1 MGTLAVVFIQPAFRD
16 FPCFI
21 QRSEQVKIQ
30 YLCPVRPVEPFDK
43 RILRRLTRLDKFQC
57 HNMLFSPLR
66 KCQRDQFRA
75 VVHPQFQRIPPVR
88 HYPVQHS
95 DHPLRRDIQINFYCE
110 GFAVKVIHHI
120 EGPETPAADQR
131 IMHKVYRPAL
141 VKCLRPH
148 QWRRVTYRQT
158 LLPLAA
164 KIQFQQAINPV
175 NAFMIPGVT
184 LPAQQLEQLLKTVS
198 RVALC
203 QLSQQLDHRLIA
215 PGIGLVNIDRPA
227 QR

>member
-16 FPCFI
+16 FPCFS

-30 YLCPVRPVEPFDK
+30 DFCPVRPVEPFDK

-57 HNMLFSPLR
+57 HTMFFSPLR
-66 KCQRDQFRA
+66 KCQRNQFRA

-88 HYPVQHS
+88 HYPVQYS
-95 DHPLRRDIQINFYCE
+95 DHPLRRDIQVNFDRQC
-110 GFAVKVIHHI
+110 FAVKIIHYV
-120 EGPETPAADQR
+120 EGPEASAAHQR
-131 IMHKVYRPAL
+131 IVHKIDGPAL
-141 VKCLRPH
+141 VHRL
-148 QWRRVTYRQT
+148 WRCQRSRITHRQALFSLT
-158 LLPLAA
+158 A

-175 NAFMIPGVT
+175 NTFMIPGVT
-184 LPAQQLEQLLKTVS
+184 LPAQQLEQLIKTIS

-203 QLSQQLDHRLIA
+203 QLSQQLDHWFIA